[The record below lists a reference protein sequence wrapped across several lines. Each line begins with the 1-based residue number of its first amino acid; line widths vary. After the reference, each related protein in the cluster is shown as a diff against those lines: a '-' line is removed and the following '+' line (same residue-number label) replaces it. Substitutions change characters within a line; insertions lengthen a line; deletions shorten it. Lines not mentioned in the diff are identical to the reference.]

1 MLPQCRV
8 LVVEDFRGVDE
19 ILSIIDDQSGYD
31 VTLAADCE
39 AAFTELDRGGELKA
53 RFTIAVIGCADPAR
67 DLKLAEY
74 AALRGCVVIGVAEEA
89 GQREPFLARGYDL
102 VEASCRPEELI
113 VRLAA
118 ARLRAGLAERRP
130 GARGGDLRRRR
141 RIPAFDRGAEFARL
155 AM

>member
-1 MLPQCRV
+1 MFAQCRV
-8 LVVEDFRGVDE
+8 LVVENFCGVDE
-19 ILSIIDDQSGYD
+19 ILSIIDDQAGYE
-31 VTLAADCE
+31 VTLAGDRD

-53 RFTIAVIGCADPAR
+53 RFTIAVIGCTEPMP

-89 GQREPFLARGYDL
+89 EQREPLLARGYDL
-102 VEASCRPEELI
+102 VDLPCRPEELI

-130 GARGGDLRRRR
+130 SLRAAELRRRR
-141 RIPAFDRGAEFARL
+141 RVPAFERGAEFARL
-155 AM
+155 AV